1 MKPRKKSISSLRA
14 KASWWQEAEWT
25 ASKGDIQPKRGMPI
39 TSAPTAQSGSITRT
53 NREPGPTFSLC
64 DRGFQSPRVPTR
76 GYAGLENSA
85 VEVYVVPGT
94 FFRGGIAMRVPNP
107 SRRSFVKL
115 LAAAP
120 LLSQIAARDLYAQAA
135 TAIGRDPRQNVYTRL
150 GVKTVI
156 NCRGTWTY
164 LSGSLEFPEVRQAQV
179 EAAQHFVNMLEL
191 QRAVG
196 KRLSELTGAESG
208 IITSGAAGAMAAATA
223 ACMAGTDPKN
233 VWQLPDT
240 TGLKNE
246 VIMMGG
252 RSAFDNAIRLTGA
265 KLVLADTP
273 DDLEKAIN
281 QSTAMI
287 YTTHLEDQLRSE
299 LAVAKKNNIPILLD
313 DAAGI
318 PPIDNIKLYAKMGL
332 DLYTFSGG
340 KGLRGPQCSGLL
352 LGRKDLIEAA
362 MLNTSPWEG
371 AVCRAMKVGKEEV
384 VGLVTAVETWLKA
397 DLNALNREW
406 NARVDRIA
414 KLVATVPGIEANI
427 SIPTD
432 GNRYPTLHIS
442 WDEEKWG
449 YTVKDC
455 VQALRAGNPV
465 IEVAGADNPSI
476 VTAVREGNPKKAS
489 KEPKEP
495 RERRSLEL

>member
-1 MKPRKKSISSLRA
+1 MPV
-14 KASWWQEAEWT
+14 T
-25 ASKGDIQPKRGMPI
+25 ADF
-39 TSAPTAQSGSITRT
+39 TRR
-53 NREPGPTFSLC
+53 NFIR
-64 DRGFQSPRVPTR
+64 
-76 GYAGLENSA
+76 Y
-85 VEVYVVPGT
+85 
-94 FFRGGIAMRVPNP
+94 
-107 SRRSFVKL
+107 
-115 LAAAP
+115 AAAVP
-120 LLSQIAARDLYAQAA
+120 LLSQIAARSVFASAA
-135 TAIGRDPRQNVYTRL
+135 SAFGKSRRENVYSRL

-164 LSGSLEFPEVRQAQV
+164 LSGSLEFPEVQAAQR
-179 EAAQHFVNMLEL
+179 EAAEYFVNMFDL
-191 QRAVG
+191 QHAASR
-196 KRLSELTGAESG
+196 RLAELTGAEAG
-208 IITSGAAGAMAAATA
+208 MVTSGAAGAMASATA
-223 ACMAGTDPKN
+223 ACMAGSDSTHI
-233 VWQLPDT
+233 WQLPDT
-240 TGLKNE
+240 TGLKHE

-273 DDLEKAIN
+273 EDLATAIN
-281 QSTAMI
+281 DNTAMI
-287 YTTHLEDQLRSE
+287 YTTHLGDNLDKEN
-299 LAVAKKNNIPILLD
+299 AIAKKVRVPMLLD

-332 DLYTFSGG
+332 DMYAFSGG

-371 AVCRAMKVGKEEV
+371 SVCRAMKVGKEEII
-384 VGLVTAVETWLKA
+384 GLLTAVETWLKN

-406 NARVDRIA
+406 NARAERIA
-414 KLVATVPGIEANI
+414 TLVKTVPGVETDI

-442 WDEEKWG
+442 WDQEKWG

-455 VQALRAGNPV
+455 VQALRMGDPV

-476 VTAVREGNPKKAS
+476 VPAVREGNPKPRRKGSAS
-489 KEPKEP
+489 GSSK
-495 RERRSLEL
+495 LELVSSTIQPNEVLIVGRRLRELLSTAQKAAPAA